1 MAKKQTTEDQVVATE
16 PAVYDGV
23 AVGNVKL
30 ANGKYRVV
38 SVKFNSETG
47 QAGGTETYSECDDI
61 YEAFYDFKMAASKNG
76 LL

>member
-1 MAKKQTTEDQVVATE
+1 MAKKQTTEETVVTPE
-16 PAVYDGV
+16 SAVYDGI

-38 SVKFNSETG
+38 SIKFNSETG

-61 YEAFYDFKMAASKNG
+61 YEAFYDFKMAAAKNG